1 MNSPLKD
8 LFQLLLME
16 IFTLQFTPS
25 LQRTCDHF
33 MWVDDHVNIA
43 EKRSLLNLE
52 REIRQ
57 LRATLLTRTSMLR
70 KCRESELVLKTQVE
84 DATQGEVV
92 WMSLFVL
99 MLVMYVIHVTVTI
112 VFGGGV

>member
-1 MNSPLKD
+1 
-8 LFQLLLME
+8 
-16 IFTLQFTPS
+16 
-25 LQRTCDHF
+25 

-70 KCRESELVLKTQVE
+70 KCRESELFFKTQVE

-92 WMSLFVL
+92 WMSLFLL
-99 MLVMYVIHVTVTI
+99 MLVMYVVHVSVTI
-112 VFGGGV
+112 VLGGGV

>member
-1 MNSPLKD
+1 
-8 LFQLLLME
+8 ME
-16 IFTLQFTPS
+16 MFTVQFTLS

-99 MLVMYVIHVTVTI
+99 MLVMYVVHVSVTI